1 MRRRLR
7 DLNSQVYNVRY
18 PSTRGELK
26 EDAMDLKSSWTRRE
40 WMAAMGA
47 ATLMPR
53 KVAGATLS
61 ERMRGVFKTHVTR
74 AGDFTFSPVAI
85 AEIDYNLEPLKR
97 YLTA

>member
-1 MRRRLR
+1 M
-7 DLNSQVYNVRY
+7 N
-18 PSTRGELK
+18 P
-26 EDAMDLKSSWTRRE
+26 KSSWTRRE
-40 WMAAMGA
+40 WIAAMGA
-47 ATLMPR
+47 TALLPR
-53 KVAGATLS
+53 KAAGGTQS